1 VQPLAIVLPALGQ
14 FADAASCSKSFLGLG
29 FKTWFAYFPA
39 SWFGPT
45 SGGGTAYGAC
55 DINNNFQWLSQNG
68 GGSGLLLI
76 GLAIVDDLIRIAA
89 LIAVGYV
96 IYGGFKYMTS
106 GGSPDGT
113 KQAQNTIIN
122 ALIGVVIAILAASI
136 VSFVGVKL
144 SS

>member
-1 VQPLAIVLPALGQ
+1 VQPLITLLPAVTR
-14 FADAASCSKSFLGLG
+14 FADATSCAKSTSFLGLE
-29 FKTWFAYFPA
+29 TWYAYFPA
-39 SWFGPT
+39 SWFGVT
-45 SGGGTAYGAC
+45 GANGKVYNC
-55 DINNNFQWLSQNG
+55 DINNNFQFLSQNG

-76 GLAIVDDLIRIAA
+76 ALAIVDDLIRIAA
-89 LIAVGYV
+89 LVAVGYV

-136 VSFVGVKL
+136 VSFVGVQL